1 MSLSTFLALLTA
13 TIVISLTPGAGAVNT
28 MTNSIAQG
36 WRRSFWGIL
45 GQQLALIIQVI
56 IVAVGVGALVAAS
69 PAILTVVRWLGAAY
83 LVYLGVRML
92 LAKPTAPRS
101 GERVE
106 VEPAHDGAAS
116 PSGADLADADPTE
129 AGETQEGTVGRV
141 PGRHAGAGTREGAF
155 SMIRRGTLV
164 NLLNPKAIVFFL
176 AFIPP
181 FIRADLPQFPQYLII
196 AVTCV
201 VVDVIVMWF
210 GFAAL
215 ARPLGRLMHTTRGQR
230 IINTIFGCCFLLVA
244 ALLLLIH

>member
-28 MTNSIAQG
+28 MTNSISQG

-45 GQQLALIIQVI
+45 GQQIALIIQVV
-56 IVAVGVGALVAAS
+56 IVAIGVGALVAAS
-69 PAILTVVRWLGAAY
+69 PAVLTVIRWLGAAY

-92 LAKPTAPRS
+92 LAKPTVPDA
-101 GERVE
+101 
-106 VEPAHDGAAS
+106 PAHEEFDAAA
-116 PSGADLADADPTE
+116 PTSGAK
-129 AGETQEGTVGRV
+129 GHV
-141 PGRHAGAGTREGAF
+141 PGGRAGAGTRESAW

-230 IINTIFGCCFLLVA
+230 ILNTIFGCCFLLVA

>member
-28 MTNSIAQG
+28 MTNSISQG

-45 GQQLALIIQVI
+45 GQQIALIIQVI
-56 IVAVGVGALVAAS
+56 IVAIGVGALVAAS

-83 LVYLGVRML
+83 LVYLGLRML
-92 LAKPTAPRS
+92 LAKPSVPET
-101 GERVE
+101 
-106 VEPAHDGAAS
+106 PAHEQFDAAA
-116 PSGADLADADPTE
+116 PTSGAD
-129 AGETQEGTVGRV
+129 GHV
-141 PGRHAGAGTREGAF
+141 PGGRAGAGTRESAW

-215 ARPLGRLMHTTRGQR
+215 ARPLGRLMHTRRGQR
-230 IINTIFGCCFLLVA
+230 TLNTIFGCCFLLVA
-244 ALLLLIH
+244 ALLLVIH

>member
-28 MTNSIAQG
+28 MTNSISQG

-45 GQQLALIIQVI
+45 GQQIALIIQVI
-56 IVAVGVGALVAAS
+56 IVAIGVGALVAAS
-69 PAILTVVRWLGAAY
+69 PAVLTVIRWLGAAY

-92 LAKPTAPRS
+92 LAKPTVPDAPTH
-101 GERVE
+101 EE
-106 VEPAHDGAAS
+106 FDAAA
-116 PSGADLADADPTE
+116 PTSGAK
-129 AGETQEGTVGRV
+129 GHV
-141 PGRHAGAGTREGAF
+141 PGGRAGAGTRESAW

-230 IINTIFGCCFLLVA
+230 ILNTIFGCCFLLVA
-244 ALLLLIH
+244 ALLLLVH